1 MENNHISFWG
11 RTLEEYT
18 KMFSLSNLAPE
29 VKILSI
35 ADGPST
41 FNLEL
46 KRNNVQV
53 VSIDPVYGL
62 SIGKLRHYFEE
73 SYLFNREF
81 FYTYPEKFNF
91 KNNDEVENLLL
102 KRRQTFETFIEDYI
116 QHRRNYQFGELPS
129 LNFPDNCFDLCLC
142 SNFLFLFEHL
152 FGLEFHIN
160 SIKELVRLGKE
171 IRIFP
176 LYNNNGQSSKYL
188 EPVTA
193 FLSEN
198 NHNWTIEKNDYYVYK
213 NGNTFLKVSALI
225 RGDTNQGESN

>member
-18 KMFSLSNLAPE
+18 KMFSLGCISAE
-29 VKILSI
+29 TKILSI

-46 KRNNVQV
+46 RRNGVQV
-53 VSIDPVYGL
+53 VSVDPIYSLPVE
-62 SIGKLRHYFEE
+62 KMRACFEE
-73 SYLFNREF
+73 SYLFNKQF
-81 FYTYPEKFNF
+81 FYTYPEKFNL
-91 KNNDEVENLLL
+91 KEDDEVENLLS
-102 KRRQTFETFIEDYI
+102 KRRRTFETFVDDYV
-116 QHRRNYQFGELPS
+116 QHPSNYQFGKLPS
-129 LNFPDNCFDLCLC
+129 LNFLDKSFDLCLC

-152 FGLEFHIN
+152 FDLEFHLN
-160 SIKELVRLGKE
+160 SIKELLRLGKE

-176 LYNNNGQSSKYL
+176 LYNNNGQLSNYL

-198 NHNWTIEKNDYYVYK
+198 GHKWTIEPNDYHVYK
-213 NGNTFLKVSALI
+213 NGNRFLKAF
-225 RGDTNQGESN
+225 N